1 MAFTR
6 RDFVKGGVAAFTW
19 GFAAPAFLSDVAQ
32 AQGAASRNL
41 VVLYLGGGN
50 DSLNTVIPF
59 NDQFYHSRRPT
70 IAVPAGSVLQI
81 AQNAQAGGPAVGL
94 HPNLIGLRNIYNQG
108 RMAIIQRTGYPN
120 LSRSHF
126 LGTDIW
132 STASMSAP
140 QGPGWLG
147 RYLDTLPLPV
157 DPLVGWNT
165 NREMPRTL
173 IARTVSVPSI
183 PSPAQYAFSSPNN
196 GTPDQGFA
204 RTSATRISSHVPV
217 NRPHLAFVNASAQ
230 GAFATMDRVATVAQY
245 APTAT
250 YPNTGLGN
258 ALRAVAGAIVR
269 GIGTKVFW
277 VQTGGF
283 DTHAQQGNGGSPT
296 GAYQSLMATIDGAVT
311 AFYTDMQNQGLVG
324 QTTLLT
330 FSEFGRRVG
339 ENGTQ
344 GTDHGEAGVMFAI
357 GGGVRG
363 NIYGTAADLNPYV
376 GNPTLSG
383 DRGDVRWNIDFR
395 RVYAEI
401 LDKWLGS
408 NSVAVLGGDYRANP
422 LNFIA

>member
-6 RDFVKGGVAAFTW
+6 REFVKGGVAAFTW

-50 DSLNTVIPF
+50 DSLNTVIPY
-59 NDQFYHSRRPT
+59 NDGFYYSRRPT
-70 IAVPAGSVLQI
+70 IAVPANMVLQI
-81 AQNAQAGGPAVGL
+81 GSDSGGNALGL
-94 HPNLIGLRNIYNQG
+94 HPRLTGLSSIFNQG

-132 STASMSAP
+132 SAASTTAP

-165 NREMPRTL
+165 NRELPRTMM
-173 IARTVSVPSI
+173 ARTVSVPSI
-183 PSPAQYAFSSPNN
+183 PSPAAYAFSSPNTGN
-196 GTPDQGFA
+196 EAGYA

-230 GAFATMDRVATVAQY
+230 GAFATMDRVATVAAY
-245 APTAT
+245 APTAV

-277 VQTGGF
+277 VQTGGY
-283 DTHAQQGNGGSPT
+283 DTHASQGAGSQAT
-296 GAYQSLMATIDGAVT
+296 GAYQSLMGTINDAIL
-311 AFYTDMQNQGLVG
+311 AFYTDMQNQGLIG
-324 QTTLLT
+324 QTTLLE
-330 FSEFGRRVG
+330 FSEFGRRVA

-344 GTDHGEAGVMFAI
+344 GTDHGEGGVMFAL

-363 NIYGTAADLNPYV
+363 GIYGTAPNLNPA
-376 GNPTLSG
+376 GNGGGTLSG
-383 DRGDVRWNIDFR
+383 NGGDVRWNIDFR

-401 LDKWLGS
+401 LDRWLGAD
-408 NSVAVLGGDYRANP
+408 SVAILGGDHRQY

>member
-6 RDFVKGGVAAFTW
+6 REFVKGGVAAFTW

-32 AQGAASRNL
+32 AQGAQSRNL

-50 DSLNTVIPF
+50 DSLNTVIPY
-59 NDQFYHSRRPT
+59 NDAFYYSRRPT
-70 IAVPAGSVLQI
+70 IAVPGSMVLQI
-81 AQNAQAGGPAVGL
+81 GSDAGGNALGL
-94 HPNLIGLRNIYNQG
+94 HPRLTGLSTIFNQG
-108 RMAIIQRTGYPN
+108 RMAIVQRTGYPN

-147 RYLDTLPLPV
+147 RYLDTLPSPV

-165 NREMPRTL
+165 NRELPRTM

-183 PSPAQYAFSSPNN
+183 PSPSAYAFSSPNT
-196 GTPDQGFA
+196 GAEAGYA

-217 NRPHLAFVNASAQ
+217 DRPHLAFVNGSAQ
-230 GAFATMDRVATVAQY
+230 GAFATMDRVATVATY
-245 APTAT
+245 TPTAT

-277 VQTGGF
+277 VQTGGY
-283 DTHAQQGNGGSPT
+283 DTHASQGSGSQTT
-296 GAYQSLMATIDGAVT
+296 GAYYNLMATINDAIL
-311 AFYTDMQNQGLVG
+311 AFYVDMQNQGLLG
-324 QTTLLT
+324 QTTLLE
-330 FSEFGRRVG
+330 FSEFGRRVA

-344 GTDHGEAGVMFAI
+344 GTDHGEGGVMFAI
-357 GGGVRG
+357 GGAVRG
-363 NIYGTAADLNPYV
+363 GVYGTAPNLNPFQ
-376 GNPTLSG
+376 GNPTLSSG
-383 DRGDVRWNIDFR
+383 GGDVRWEIDFR

-401 LDKWLGS
+401 LDRWLGAS
-408 NSVAVLGGDYRANP
+408 SVAVLGGDYRNYVGILPA
-422 LNFIA
+422 